1 MPGKVAA
8 FLIHGSGQGFRINR
22 INPEE
27 HTMSSKSLSSVAT
40 AVIESYGNT
49 AMNVINAYRI
59 GGERV
64 IGFVDQRFE
73 AAVNTGGARLSE
85 ELRANLI
92 DTEKR
97 ISGYYAKGLQVG
109 TERAETMVTTAVDLA
124 SKGVERIAANAERFD
139 EATKLGALDLLNRVA
154 LPAATAMSEVVER
167 IEEGSSQLAKRVAG
181 KPAVVKAAAAKAK
194 TVKKAVA
201 KSAKKAATAKKAVV
215 RKASTAARK
224 TRAAV
229 KEAIAAA

>member
-1 MPGKVAA
+1 
-8 FLIHGSGQGFRINR
+8 
-22 INPEE
+22 
-27 HTMSSKSLSSVAT
+27 MSKNLSSVAV

-49 AMNVINAYRI
+49 AINLINAYRV

-73 AAVNTGGARLSE
+73 AAVNTGAARLSE
-85 ELRANLI
+85 ELRSNLI

-97 ISGYYAKGLQVG
+97 ISGYYARGLQFG
-109 TERAETMVTTAVDLA
+109 SERAESAVSTVIELA
-124 SKGVERIAANAERFD
+124 NKGVDRIAANAERFD
-139 EATKLGALDLLNRVA
+139 QATKLGAIEAINRLA

-181 KPAVVKAAAAKAK
+181 EPAVVKAVAKKAK

-201 KSAKKAATAKKAVV
+201 KTAKKAAATKKTVV
-215 RKASTAARK
+215 RKSATVARK
-224 TRAAV
+224 ARAAV
-229 KEAIAAA
+229 AQAAA

>member
-1 MPGKVAA
+1 
-8 FLIHGSGQGFRINR
+8 
-22 INPEE
+22 
-27 HTMSSKSLSSVAT
+27 MSSKNLSSVAT

-49 AMNVINAYRI
+49 AINMINAYRV

-73 AAVNTGGARLSE
+73 AAVNTGAARLSE
-85 ELRANLI
+85 ELRTNLI

-109 TERAETMVTTAVDLA
+109 TDRAETVVSTAVELA
-124 SKGVERIAANAERFD
+124 NKGVAGIAANAERFD
-139 EATKLGALDLLNRVA
+139 QVTKLNALGMLNRVA
-154 LPAATAMSEVVER
+154 MPAATAMSEVVVR

-181 KPAVVKAAAAKAK
+181 KPAIVKAATKKAKSVKKAAAK
-194 TVKKAVA
+194 TVKKAT
-201 KSAKKAATAKKAVV
+201 ATKKAVV
-215 RKASTAARK
+215 RKASVAVRK

-229 KEAIAAA
+229 ANAAA

>member
-1 MPGKVAA
+1 
-8 FLIHGSGQGFRINR
+8 
-22 INPEE
+22 
-27 HTMSSKSLSSVAT
+27 MSTKNLSSVAT

-49 AMNVINAYRI
+49 AINMINAYRV

-73 AAVNTGGARLSE
+73 AAVNTGAARLSD
-85 ELRANLI
+85 ELRTNLI

-97 ISGYYAKGLQVG
+97 ISGYYAKSLQVG
-109 TERAETMVTTAVDLA
+109 TDRAESVVSTAVELA
-124 SKGVERIAANAERFD
+124 NKGVAGIAANAERFD
-139 EATKLGALDLLNRVA
+139 QVTKLGALGMLNRVA
-154 LPAATAMSEVVER
+154 MPAATAMSEVVVR

-181 KPAVVKAAAAKAK
+181 KPAIVKAAAKKAK

-201 KSAKKAATAKKAVV
+201 KTVKKATATKKAVA
-215 RKASTAARK
+215 RKATVAVRK

-229 KEAIAAA
+229 AKAAA

>member
-1 MPGKVAA
+1 MRNK
-8 FLIHGSGQGFRINR
+8 N
-22 INPEE
+22 
-27 HTMSSKSLSSVAT
+27 LSSVAT

-49 AMNVINAYRI
+49 AINMINAYRV

-85 ELRANLI
+85 ELRSNLI

-97 ISGYYAKGLQVG
+97 ISGYYAKGLQMG
-109 TERAETMVTTAVDLA
+109 TDRAETVVSTAVELA
-124 SKGVERIAANAERFD
+124 NKGVAGIAANAERFD
-139 EATKLGALDLLNRVA
+139 QATKLGALDMINRVA
-154 LPAATAMSEVVER
+154 LPAATAMSGVVVR
-167 IEEGSSQLAKRVAG
+167 IEEGSSQLAKKVAG
-181 KPAVVKAAAAKAK
+181 KPAVVKAAAKKAK

-201 KSAKKAATAKKAVV
+201 KTVRKATATKKAVV
-215 RKASTAARK
+215 RKSTVAARK

-229 KEAIAAA
+229 RKVAAAV

>member
-1 MPGKVAA
+1 
-8 FLIHGSGQGFRINR
+8 
-22 INPEE
+22 
-27 HTMSSKSLSSVAT
+27 MSTKSLSSVAT

-49 AMNVINAYRI
+49 AINMINAYRV

-73 AAVNTGGARLSE
+73 AAVNTGAARLSD
-85 ELRANLI
+85 ELRGNLI

-97 ISGYYAKGLQVG
+97 LSGYYAKGLQFG
-109 TERAETMVTTAVDLA
+109 SERAESAVTTVVELA
-124 SKGVERIAANAERFD
+124 NKGVDRIAANAERFD
-139 EATKLGALDLLNRVA
+139 QATKFGALEMINRVA
-154 LPAATAMSEVVER
+154 LPAATAMSEVVVR

-181 KPAVVKAAAAKAK
+181 KRVAGKPAAVKAAAKKAK

-201 KSAKKAATAKKAVV
+201 KTVKKATATKKAVV
-215 RKASTAARK
+215 RKTTVAARK

-229 KEAIAAA
+229 SKAAAAV